1 MESTMNIN
9 FDPARRPGLLA
20 QVLTAIVGLVL
31 LAVAFMF
38 SLVFF
43 AVVAVAGLVFWMYFM
58 WKTRA
63 LRQQLRER
71 MDEQVR
77 AQDFEPPV
85 SDPATGGEII
95 EGEAVRVV
103 DAGRQLD
110 QPP

>member
-1 MESTMNIN
+1 MNIN
-9 FDPARRPGLLA
+9 FDPASRQPRGLLA

-31 LAVAFMF
+31 LTAAFMF

-43 AVVAVAGLVFWMYFM
+43 ALVALAGLLFWMYFM

-77 AQDFEPPV
+77 AGAFELPV
-85 SDPATGGEII
+85 SEPVAGGEVI

-103 DAGRQLD
+103 DERNRVAE
-110 QPP
+110 

>member
-1 MESTMNIN
+1 MNIN
-9 FDPARRPGLLA
+9 FDPARRPGLLT
-20 QVLTAIVGLVL
+20 QGLTAIVGLVL

-43 AVVAVAGLVFWMYFM
+43 ALVAVAGLVFWMYFW

-63 LRQQLRER
+63 LRKQLRER
-71 MDEQVR
+71 MDEPVR

-85 SDPATGGEII
+85 SGPAAGGEII

-110 QPP
+110 QAP

>member
-1 MESTMNIN
+1 MNIN
-9 FDPARRPGLLA
+9 FDQARRPGLLA
-20 QVLTAIVGLVL
+20 RVLTTIVGLVL
-31 LAVAFMF
+31 LTAAFMF

-43 AVVAVAGLVFWMYFM
+43 AVVAVAGLLFWMYFM

-77 AQDFEPPV
+77 AGAFEPPV
-85 SDPATGGEII
+85 SEPAAGGEII

-110 QPP
+110 QAP

>member
-1 MESTMNIN
+1 MKENAKINNYEGNTNFKRPQQNI
-9 FDPARRPGLLA
+9 
-20 QVLTAIVGLVL
+20 
-31 LAVAFMF
+31 MF

-43 AVVAVAGLVFWMYFM
+43 ALVALAGLLFWMYFM

-77 AQDFEPPV
+77 AGAFEPPV
-85 SDPATGGEII
+85 SEPVAGGEVI

-103 DAGRQLD
+103 DERNRVAE
-110 QPP
+110 

>member
-1 MESTMNIN
+1 MNIN
-9 FDPARRPGLLA
+9 FDPDRRPGLLA
-20 QVLTAIVGLVL
+20 RVLSVIVGLAL
-31 LAVAFMF
+31 LSVAFMF

-43 AVVAVAGLVFWMYFM
+43 AVVAVAGLLFWMYFM

-77 AQDFEPPV
+77 AGAFEQPV
-85 SDPATGGEII
+85 SGPAAGGEII
-95 EGEAVRVV
+95 DGEAVRVV

-110 QPP
+110 QAP

>member
-1 MESTMNIN
+1 MNIN
-9 FDPARRPGLLA
+9 FDPDRRPGLLA
-20 QVLTAIVGLVL
+20 RVLSVIVGLVL
-31 LAVAFMF
+31 LTAAFMF

-43 AVVAVAGLVFWMYFM
+43 AVVAVAGLLFWMYFM

-77 AQDFEPPV
+77 AGAFEPPV
-85 SDPATGGEII
+85 SGPAAGGEII

-110 QPP
+110 QQR

>member
-1 MESTMNIN
+1 MNIN
-9 FDPARRPGLLA
+9 FDPDHRPGLLA
-20 QVLTAIVGLVL
+20 RVLSVIVGLVL
-31 LAVAFMF
+31 LTAAFMF

-43 AVVAVAGLVFWMYFM
+43 AVVAVAGLLFWMYFM

-77 AQDFEPPV
+77 AGAFEPPV
-85 SDPATGGEII
+85 SEPVAGGEVI

-103 DAGRQLD
+103 DERNRVAE
-110 QPP
+110 

>member
-1 MESTMNIN
+1 MNIN
-9 FDPARRPGLLA
+9 FDPARRKPRGLIA
-20 QVLTAIVGLVL
+20 QVLTLIVGLGL

-43 AVVAVAGLVFWMYFM
+43 ALVAIAGLVFWLYFW

-85 SDPATGGEII
+85 SGPAAGGEII
-95 EGEAVRVV
+95 EGKAVRVV
-103 DAGRQLD
+103 DAGRQND
-110 QPP
+110 PPP

>member
-1 MESTMNIN
+1 MNIN
-9 FDPARRPGLLA
+9 FDPDRRPGLLTR
-20 QVLTAIVGLVL
+20 VLSVIVGLVL
-31 LAVAFMF
+31 LTAAFMF

-43 AVVAVAGLVFWMYFM
+43 AVVAFAGLVFWMYFM

-77 AQDFEPPV
+77 AGAFEPPV
-85 SDPATGGEII
+85 SGTATGGEII
-95 EGEAVRVV
+95 EGEAVRVA

-110 QPP
+110 QAP